1 MLNSQSQL
9 KGAMNPMTTLTF
21 GAHRR
26 WMLLAGVVLLIVVF
40 FASRRAASFTDRPAP
55 VALALSRPTLPPTA
69 LPKTLHFTLADVVSY
84 FTTALAT
91 KPSVSENRFVFT
103 GPANGYPEDVF
114 RIEIFEEAQ
123 ELVVAFSGG
132 GDYGLTM
139 AREFFEARFFT
150 RDETLRF
157 FTLLEESREG
167 PVTAK
172 LPRFTVRFT
181 HIGHRDDFHLTLRFT
196 AAAS

>member
-1 MLNSQSQL
+1 
-9 KGAMNPMTTLTF
+9 MTTLTF

-26 WMLLAGVVLLIVVF
+26 WMLLAGVVLTIVVF
-40 FASRRAASFTDRPAP
+40 FASRRVARFTDRAAPA
-55 VALALSRPTLPPTA
+55 ALALSRPTLPRTA

-84 FTTALAT
+84 FSTALAT
-91 KPSVSENRFVFT
+91 KPSASDNRFVFT
-103 GPANGYPEDVF
+103 GPAKGHAEDVF
-114 RIEIFEEAQ
+114 RIAISEEAQ
-123 ELVVAFSGG
+123 DVIVAFSGG
-132 GDYGLTM
+132 GDYGLTL
-139 AREFFEARFFT
+139 AREFFEAPFFT

-167 PVTAK
+167 PATAK

-196 AAAS
+196 PAAS